1 MWFINVVLP
10 SAKYDPSQNGTGAEG
25 VRSPVERMVLS
36 GVRRPISGVLKTPKD
51 TLICVYIDF
60 CMPSITVNVDDDLKE
75 RMESHPEI
83 NWSEVTRQAIEEK
96 IEALEVMDE
105 LTSESDLTES
115 DVQEI
120 AAKINQSGRKRV
132 DEESA

>member
-1 MWFINVVLP
+1 
-10 SAKYDPSQNGTGAEG
+10 
-25 VRSPVERMVLS
+25 
-36 GVRRPISGVLKTPKD
+36 
-51 TLICVYIDF
+51 
-60 CMPSITVNVDDDLKE
+60 MPTITVNVDDDLKE
-75 RMESHPEI
+75 RMEKHPEI

-105 LTSESDLTES
+105 LTSGSDLTES

-120 AAKINQSGRKRV
+120 ADKINESGRKRV